1 MWSIISKII
10 EIVIINFVKDLDRT
24 KLNEKRLIDF
34 ATCLNF
40 RKNRIRFLDFIL
52 KNSRGKR

>member
-10 EIVIINFVKDLDRT
+10 EIVIINFVKDLVRT

>member
-10 EIVIINFVKDLDRT
+10 EIVIINFVKDLVRT
-24 KLNEKRLIDF
+24 KLNEKRLIDI
-34 ATCLNF
+34 ATCLNSW
-40 RKNRIRFLDFIL
+40 KNRIRFLDFIL

>member
-10 EIVIINFVKDLDRT
+10 EIAIINFVKDLVRT

-52 KNSRGKR
+52 KTSRGKR

>member
-10 EIVIINFVKDLDRT
+10 EIAIINFVKDLVRT

>member
-10 EIVIINFVKDLDRT
+10 EIVIINFVKDLVRT

-34 ATCLNF
+34 ATCLNS

-52 KNSRGKR
+52 KTSRGKR